1 MANLSTK
8 LAKHHLIYQKKNL
21 MWTQKHEKYLDN
33 DDKSKSTGYQVQMLK
48 ALDNQTKWDM

>member
-21 MWTQKHEKYLDN
+21 MWTQKHENYLDN

-48 ALDNQTKWDM
+48 ALDNQTK